1 MPRFTASP
9 PEDSDYP
16 LSERLVLGSLG
27 CHLHDGCQD
36 RQEEVLLRPGQV

>member
-1 MPRFTASP
+1 MPPSTASP
-9 PEDSDYP
+9 PEYSDYL
-16 LSERLVLGSLG
+16 LSERPVLESLG